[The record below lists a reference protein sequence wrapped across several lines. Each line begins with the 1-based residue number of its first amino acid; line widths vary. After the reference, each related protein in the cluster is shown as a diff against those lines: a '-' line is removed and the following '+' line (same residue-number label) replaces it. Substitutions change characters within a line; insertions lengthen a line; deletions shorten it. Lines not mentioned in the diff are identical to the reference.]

1 MLFECCHC
9 DEVSPSFLTRLLTYY
24 PYDAHTLSF
33 ILDCIDIIFSW
44 DLSDLFPHYYRLEA
58 LFDCL
63 LSLSVVKKMPEDLID
78 RFYRQYDVV
87 RTLESRLNERDVRK
101 ENEVL
106 EEPQNSPP
114 GPPRVDHWYWSLL
127 LLALCILLVVLQ
139 GRRSGYDVKLLSANY
154 TESVGRVVKNAVQCS
169 GTFIRNQISGMK
181 QSMEKVKKQ
190 KSDMENEAIE
200 AFLEQE
206 WKWKVEN
213 EGREE
218 EKEMEVDAMG
228 IDGGKDETKEGID
241 ESELEKELGVHENEF
256 KGDVNSESVKNET
269 VESWH
274 ESGDNVS
281 FEDHLLVAES
291 VITPEVGDDSEATE
305 TSINK
310 LDRMEESALEFE
322 EKAEVEV
329 KEVETE
335 VITEQTEQT
344 EQTEPQSEA
353 SAVNLDDKI
362 GEEES
367 ASEESDSEVEMKPQ
381 VAESLPESSVM
392 RNSSVDA
399 SVQAEH
405 EQYTSADSSEPQTS
419 RLDIIPSNSS
429 DVAPSHVS
437 TNLSL
442 TTSSTEGRSAI
453 GTDYIVS
460 HLLLRFIRTVILTVS
475 SKQCAL
481 FPSRWGVFGVSTA
494 NHRHRFY
501 CSASSRH

>member
-33 ILDCIDIIFSW
+33 ILDCIDVIFSW

-78 RFYRQYDVV
+78 RFYRQYDIV

-101 ENEVL
+101 ENEVQ
-106 EEPQNSPP
+106 EEPQNSPS

-139 GRRSGYDVKLLSANY
+139 GRKSGYDVKLLSANY
-154 TESVGRVVKNAVQCS
+154 TESVGRVVKNAVQCC
-169 GTFIRNQISGMK
+169 GTFICNQISDMK
-181 QSMEKVKKQ
+181 RSMEKVKKQ

-213 EGREE
+213 EGRDGEE
-218 EKEMEVDAMG
+218 EEEMEVDVME
-228 IDGGKDETKEGID
+228 IDGGKDEIKEGID

-256 KGDVNSESVKNET
+256 KGDINSESVKNET

-281 FEDHLLVAES
+281 FEDHLLVVES
-291 VITPEVGDDSEATE
+291 VITSEVGDDSEVTE

-322 EKAEVEV
+322 EKVEVEV

-344 EQTEPQSEA
+344 EQTEPQSEQTEPQSEPQSEA

-362 GEEES
+362 GKEES

-381 VAESLPESSVM
+381 VAESLPESIVV

-399 SVQAEH
+399 SVQAEN

-442 TTSSTEGRSAI
+442 TTSSTEGRNAI

-475 SKQCAL
+475 S
-481 FPSRWGVFGVSTA
+481 R
-494 NHRHRFY
+494 
-501 CSASSRH
+501 